1 MQIYEK
7 NPIFARKNGAIRRQ
21 IKTILPQNQ
30 LICRYISGDFARQR
44 TPNHEKHSGEVQE
57 GADSPCLQLGKGIH
71 EL

>member
-1 MQIYEK
+1 M
-7 NPIFARKNGAIRRQ
+7 
-21 IKTILPQNQ
+21 LPQNQ
-30 LICRYISGDFARQR
+30 PIRRYISGDFARQR